1 MKYVSRP
8 FFFGSYLAT
17 SLLSL
22 FLTKG
27 PFISGESTIEPIY
40 IAFIYLG
47 SIFSISAFIIL
58 VVLLYKMWKI
68 LPSELARTTP
78 GKAVGFLFIPIFN
91 FYWNFQAI
99 WGWTKD
105 FNLFIRRR
113 HIHSQHAP
121 EGLGLAIAIFCII
134 GGTIGIISG
143 FAGVPAIGM
152 VLSLPNL
159 ILIPVFIYKA
169 CTILNN
175 LPDEIQ
181 KEIALSS
188 FNQQQQADGPIGF
201 GVASLVLGILSIL
214 IPYIGLVLGI
224 IGIVLAVKQRRI
236 RREGL
241 SLAGF
246 ITSIIG
252 MAFWSLIILMVII
265 AIASHTY
272 LR

>member
-17 SLLSL
+17 SLLGF
-22 FLTKG
+22 FLYRCYL
-27 PFISGESTIEPIY
+27 ISGKDTIEPIHLV
-40 IAFIYLG
+40 FIYLG
-47 SIFSISAFIIL
+47 SLFSLSAFIIFI
-58 VVLLYKMWKI
+58 VLLYKMWKI
-68 LPSELARTTP
+68 LPSELARTTL

-105 FNLFIRRR
+105 FNLFMRRR
-113 HIHSQHAP
+113 HIHSQNAP
-121 EGLGLAIAIFCII
+121 EGLGLAIAIFWVT

-143 FAGVPAIGM
+143 LAGVPAIGT
-152 VLSLPNL
+152 VLGLPNL

-175 LPDEIQ
+175 LPDEI
-181 KEIALSS
+181 KEEAAL
-188 FNQQQQADGPIGF
+188 NQQQAGGPIGF

-241 SLAGF
+241 SLAGL

-252 MAFWSLIILMVII
+252 TAFWSLITLMVII
-265 AIASHTY
+265 TIAYHTY